1 MKSNQ
6 KICAFFKNKLIVI
19 TGGGSGLGLELA
31 SEICSYG
38 GKVILIGRNIKRLQR
53 GQQAILNKTAEA
65 FVAIYSQ
72 DVSEYSAMEQ
82 LFNEI
87 HIKYGAIHGVFVNAS
102 QVHINDF
109 RRIPAAT
116 IQQILNTNI
125 NGAIYTAKTSLP
137 HLDEKGA
144 FLAFTCSIAGYI
156 TAPESSLYSAS
167 KAAIISFSKTLSLE
181 LAPRG
186 VHVLTFSPGFFKT
199 TFTQG
204 ATATPFLMPVE
215 SVARHYLHAVVS
227 KQKEVIVPLK
237 VRWLLPAWKYIT
249 AIFIN
254 TGFSTF
260 ATMRMHQFYGQG
272 QPNLDTNKES
282 LIQDRFGFRHLISG
296 FSFNKRVAN
305 FLHDQFGV
313 KR

>member
-1 MKSNQ
+1 MNVS
-6 KICAFFKNKLIVI
+6 AFCIRHPVATILMSLALIA
-19 TGGGSGLGLELA
+19 GGVF
-31 SEICSYG
+31 SYG
-38 GKVILIGRNIKRLQR
+38 FLPLAALPRTEFPVVNVSAQLPGASPQTMATSVATPLIKQFATIAGIDTITSSSTQGNTSVAIQFVLDRNIDASLFGIRSKL
-53 GQQAILNKTAEA
+53 GQ
-65 FVAIYSQ
+65 FPMV
-72 DVSEYSAMEQ
+72 
-82 LFNEI
+82 
-87 HIKYGAIHGVFVNAS
+87 
-102 QVHINDF
+102 
-109 RRIPAAT
+109 
-116 IQQILNTNI
+116 
-125 NGAIYTAKTSLP
+125 
-137 HLDEKGA
+137 
-144 FLAFTCSIAGYI
+144 
-156 TAPESSLYSAS
+156 
-167 KAAIISFSKTLSLE
+167 
-181 LAPRG
+181 
-186 VHVLTFSPGFFKT
+186 
-199 TFTQG
+199 
-204 ATATPFLMPVE
+204 
-215 SVARHYLHAVVS
+215 